1 MELPATQIT
10 LIQPLSDQS
19 SYPPS
24 PTTSP
29 PPTVR
34 PGQLLVRVHAVAL
47 NPTDY
52 KMPTSFPTPGA
63 VCGCDFAGTVV
74 GIPDDGTG
82 TDGGDC
88 EGTENV
94 YTGTNGLAEGDNS
107 SGRTTLWSLGEKV
120 LGSVHGSNPC
130 DPSTGAF
137 AEFVAAEADLVLRVP
152 DGMSWDEAAAWGGI
166 SWSTLGIALWE
177 RERGLGLE
185 WPWGKYKS
193 GKEEMEGKEGKT
205 DENERPWVLVNGGA
219 TATGALAVQLLK
231 L

>member
-1 MELPATQIT
+1 MELPATQTT

-29 PPTVR
+29 LPTVR

-52 KMPTSFPTPGA
+52 KTPTSFPTPGA
-63 VCGCDFAGTVV
+63 VCGCDFAGRVV
-74 GIPDDGTG
+74 GIPDDGAG
-82 TDGGDC
+82 TDGEESEDA
-88 EGTENV
+88 ENG
-94 YTGTNGLAEGDNS
+94 YTGTNGHAVGDNS
-107 SGRTTLWSLGEKV
+107 SGRTSLWSLGDRI
-120 LGSVHGSNPC
+120 LGAVQGSNPC

-152 DGMSWDEAAAWGGI
+152 DGMGWDEAAAWGGT
-166 SWSTLGIALWE
+166 SWGTLGIALWE

-185 WPWGKYKS
+185 WPRGEYK
-193 GKEEMEGKEGKT
+193 GRKVKIEEKERKT
-205 DENERPWVLVNGGA
+205 GENEKQWVLVNGGA